1 MTARKRSERQALIDF
16 VKFMNKNRV
25 CGCIQL
31 LPDSIVNTFYWS
43 EFDKEAKRQL
53 NKNDLLNGDKF

>member
-1 MTARKRSERQALIDF
+1 MTKKRSERQALIDF
-16 VKFMNKNRV
+16 VKFLNKNKV
-25 CGCIQL
+25 FGCVQFD
-31 LPDSIVNTFYWS
+31 PGSIVNIFYWA